1 MRAALSQVRRFL
13 FWFHVVLGVSGGLL
27 IMLMSVTGVMLGF
40 ERQMIAAIDGTP
52 TVDTAEGLER
62 LPLDALL
69 AGAGVNPADVSSVAV
84 RRRVDQPVLVRFR
97 DREREALALDPYRGD
112 VLVVDGA
119 RKGQA
124 FFSGLRRWHR
134 WVGTT
139 GGEWRTRMK
148 AATGAA
154 NLGFLLLV
162 LSGIW
167 LWWPRHL
174 TWSSVRPVLW
184 FRRGLSPKARDF
196 NLHNTIGF
204 WSAIP
209 LGLVVASGVFISYQ
223 WPERWLD
230 RALGSP
236 EEREAAI
243 AAGNAPAATPAR
255 GGGGPA
261 ARGDGG
267 DAAGA
272 GNNDSPEVALGT
284 TSTVPS
290 PPSVDALAG
299 PAMQRYPEWQ
309 LLTITVPEPGDS
321 TTTVAVAEGNT
332 YRPDLRSTLVLH
344 VDEGRVL
351 ETRDYASLS
360 TSRQIRAWVR
370 FGHTGEVFGWF
381 GQLIATI
388 VTAGG
393 AVLVWTG
400 IALSWRRFVRWR
412 ARSTAAVA
420 S

>member
-1 MRAALSQVRRFL
+1 MRAALSQLRRFL
-13 FWFHVVLGVSGGLL
+13 FWSHVVLGISGGLL
-27 IMLMSVTGVMLGF
+27 IMLMSTTGVMLGF
-40 ERQMIAAIDGTP
+40 ERQMIAAIDGRP
-52 TVDTAEGLER
+52 TASAPEGSSP
-62 LPLDALL
+62 LPLDSLL
-69 AGAGVNPADVSSVAV
+69 SVAGVKPSEVSTVAV
-84 RRRVDQPVLVRFR
+84 RRQADQPVLVRFR
-97 DREREALALDPYRGD
+97 DREREALTLDPYRGD
-112 VLVVDGA
+112 MLVVEGE

-167 LWWPRHL
+167 LWWPKHL
-174 TWSSVRPVLW
+174 TWRSLRSVLW

-209 LGLVVASGVFISYQ
+209 LFFVVASGVFISYQ
-223 WPERWLD
+223 WPGRWLD

-236 EEREAAI
+236 EERAAAI
-243 AAGNAPAATPAR
+243 AAASTPAAAPRDRT
-255 GGGGPA
+255 
-261 ARGDGG
+261 DN
-267 DAAGA
+267 AGA
-272 GNNDSPEVALGT
+272 AELT
-284 TSTVPS
+284 TPLSL
-290 PPSVDALAG
+290 DALAG
-299 PAMQRYPEWQ
+299 PAVTLHPEWQ
-309 LLTITVPEPGDS
+309 LLTITVPEAGDS
-321 TTTVAVAEGNT
+321 TTTVAVAGGNT
-332 YRPDLRSTLVLH
+332 YRPDLRSTLVMS
-344 VDEGRVL
+344 VNDGRVV

-412 ARSTAAVA
+412 ARSAAA
-420 S
+420 AAA